1 MKTLQIIIFSLIVVT
16 FVCGNNNVS
25 NLISSFRNLTTINDY
40 KMPVDEQTEI
50 YYYLVLTKYWIQQI
64 GVEWLHVTY

>member
-1 MKTLQIIIFSLIVVT
+1 MKTHPIIIFSLIVAT